1 MSRPLPPTV
10 LRLRTARQ
18 RRVLGSGRT
27 ARLRARVL
35 GLLVLLVDGAADWN
49 RRARDTRLLSSF
61 SDDMLR
67 DIGIDRIAVEND
79 STSSPWRM
87 R

>member
-1 MSRPLPPTV
+1 M
-10 LRLRTARQ
+10 
-18 RRVLGSGRT
+18 
-27 ARLRARVL
+27 
-35 GLLVLLVDGAADWN
+35 LLVDGAADWN